1 MIDLTSAKVGDK
13 YLTEDNQECS
23 VVAIGHYTVCFNLT
37 VVDFLF
43 VTNDDGKPSE
53 THNGCKELTIKC
65 KADPRPWLKDLLDAD
80 LFVGEWLACDK
91 EGEWFSFNREPTKF
105 TITFSDQSCSAVTL
119 EGVKMPKLTGDQWKD
134 SKISIKDLK
143 AWQVENL
150 PF

>member
-1 MIDLTSAKVGDK
+1 MIDLTGVKVGEK

-65 KADPRPWLKDLLDAD
+65 KVDPRPWLKDLPDAD
-80 LFVGEWLACDK
+80 LFSDDVDYILCTERGWEFKLK
-91 EGEWFSFNREPTKF
+91 SSFST
-105 TITFSDQSCSAVTL
+105 SDMTM
-119 EGVKMPKLTGDQWKD
+119 VKMPVITSDQCKD
-134 SKISIKDLK
+134 SYITIVKLK